1 MLKGNRKVSV
11 FFRWLASYL
20 VMLVLMLLASVGLYF
35 FSYGIISSQ
44 QEKVNKLMLEKIQI
58 EVDDYYNSAKAT
70 LISLLLD
77 PEVEEIMK
85 KEGVS
90 LEDRSLI
97 YNVYGILRNKMVASD
112 NIDRIFLYFMHGDT
126 VLSTDGHIDK
136 ELFYEL
142 YYKNDKLTGD
152 AFDDLMEQIWCGSII
167 DVPNCKDQ
175 RELIFLR
182 NSMPRGDHDMH
193 ATIGISISS
202 DKVIGWIEEQQTIDN
217 TEVIILDKNN
227 VLCSN
232 GKTYETLFEQYEI
245 ETVLKQ
251 ETKEVS
257 VAGVPYNI
265 ISIASDGT
273 GLRYIALSPQADIY
287 YEARQIQLFMIGL
300 LFACLTIGII
310 VAYLMT
316 RMHYDP
322 LKEVMEAFG
331 YYDNRNTSDE
341 YTWLLEQKNLFHK
354 EHQKAKREINEREHI
369 LRLQDL
375 YRLISLPFDN
385 RYQKYAEL
393 SNDVLFEKENVLV
406 FLFYLEAIDHESIY
420 ANMNR
425 NMSRFVLKNILEELL
440 AGRLTIEIVD
450 MMDHFACIVNTD
462 KKREECREILEEVLD
477 EMQRFMA
484 ENMQIQAEF
493 VFGGFKRGMDGV
505 HSSYILAREASE
517 YKKVMSG
524 TQFIWFDDIKSKH
537 TIYHYPAEIEQK
549 IINAISICN
558 REDVCKWINEI
569 IDINYQ
575 KRDITQ
581 HMKKCLVA
589 DMCGTL
595 IKAGEQAGSVD
606 FLLCWMDENPILD
619 EWTGHWDVAV
629 LRDYMQ
635 RMVYALCDD
644 ISKSETVKRDD
655 KQFGWQVMEY
665 VKQNYNNPDLNIS
678 ITALHFGITPSYL
691 SALFKEQTGL
701 NLLEYINHIRIEQVK
716 MLLEEDYSLVEIC
729 DKTGFRSSGALIRV
743 FKKETGVTPGQMK
756 KILGKTSKE

>member
-1 MLKGNRKVSV
+1 
-11 FFRWLASYL
+11 
-20 VMLVLMLLASVGLYF
+20 
-35 FSYGIISSQ
+35 
-44 QEKVNKLMLEKIQI
+44 MLEKIQI

-70 LISLLLD
+70 MISLLLD
-77 PEVEEIMK
+77 PEVEAVMV
-85 KEGVS
+85 KEGFA
-90 LEDRSLI
+90 LEDRPLI
-97 YNVYGILRNKMVASD
+97 YNVYGILRNKMVASG
-112 NIDRIFLYFMHGDT
+112 NIDRIFLYFLHGDT

-142 YYKNDKLTGD
+142 YYKNDTFAGES
-152 AFDDLMEQIWCGSII
+152 FNDLLEQRWYGEIVN
-167 DVPNCKDQ
+167 VPNGKNQ
-175 RELIFLR
+175 SELVFLS
-182 NSMPRGDHDMH
+182 NSLPRGDYDMH
-193 ATIGISISS
+193 ATIGICISS
-202 DKVIGWIEEQQTIDN
+202 NKIIGWIEEVQTIEN
-217 TEVIILDKNN
+217 TEVIILDENG

-232 GKTYETLFEQYEI
+232 GKTYEALFEEYKI
-245 ETVLKQ
+245 EDILK
-251 ETKEVS
+251 EDTHEVS
-257 VAGVPYNI
+257 VEGEPYNVL
-265 ISIASDGT
+265 SVVSNGT
-273 GLRYIALSPQADIY
+273 GLRYVTLSPQADIY
-287 YEARQIQLFMIGL
+287 HEARQIQLFMIGL
-300 LFACLTIGII
+300 LFACLTIGIV

-316 RMHYDP
+316 RIHYNP

-331 YYDNRNTSDE
+331 YYENHNSGDE

-354 EHQKAKREINEREHI
+354 EHQKAKREINEREHV

-375 YRLISLPFDN
+375 YRLVSTPYDN
-385 RYQKYAEL
+385 RYHKYAEL
-393 SNDVLFEKENVLV
+393 SKDALFEKENVLV
-406 FLFYLEAIDHESIY
+406 FLFYLQAIDHESIY

-450 MMDHFACIVNTD
+450 MLDRFACIVNTD

-484 ENMQIQAEF
+484 DNMQIQAEY
-493 VFGGFKRGMDGV
+493 VFGGFKRGIDGV
-505 HSSYILAREASE
+505 HSSYVLACEASE

-549 IINAISICN
+549 IINAICIGN
-558 REDVCKWINEI
+558 REDVCEWINEVI
-569 IDINYQ
+569 VINYQ

-595 IKAGEQAGSVD
+595 IKAGDRAGSVD
-606 FLLCWMDENPILD
+606 FLLQWMDENPISD
-619 EWTGHWDVAV
+619 EWSGHWDVIV

-644 ISKSETVKRDD
+644 INKSETVKSDD

-665 VKQNYNNPDLNIS
+665 VKENYDDPDLNIS

-691 SALFKEQTGL
+691 SSLFKEQTGL
-701 NLLEYINHIRIEQVK
+701 NLLEYINHIRVEQVK
-716 MLLEEDYSLVEIC
+716 KLLEEDYSLVEIC

-756 KILGKTSKE
+756 KILGQSSKE